1 MVKLPTSVT
10 ESLYPFTGRYVDVNG
25 FKMYTFDEGQGP
37 PVVMV
42 HGNPTWSFY
51 YRNLVLKL
59 RDRYRCIVPDHI
71 GCGLSDRPEE
81 SAYPWTFERRARDLE
96 ALINALDVTEPVT
109 LVVHDWGGMIGMTWA
124 HWNPEKVARI
134 VVLNT
139 AAFHLPS
146 TKSFPWQLW
155 LARDTPVGALLVKRF
170 NAFAGAASWVGCTR
184 NRMDAAMRAAY
195 TAPYDTPHNRLATLK
210 FVQDIP
216 LRQGDPGYALISE
229 VEASLPRF
237 ASLPIFI
244 GWGLRD
250 FVFDR
255 HFLAR
260 WEREFPAAVVHRY
273 PDCGHYILEDAGAEL
288 VDKIS
293 DFIDQHTM
301 AGRS

>member
-1 MVKLPTSVT
+1 MVGFPSISR
-10 ESLYPFTGRYVDVNG
+10 ELYPFEGKRVEVNG
-25 FKMYTFDEGQGP
+25 FTMNTLDEGEGP

-51 YRNLVLKL
+51 YRNLVLRL

-71 GCGLSDRPEE
+71 GCGYSDRPAE
-81 SAYPWTFERRARDLE
+81 SEYPWTFRRRAEDLQT
-96 ALINALDVTEPVT
+96 LIEKLDVKEPVT

-155 LARDTPVGALLVKRF
+155 LARDTPVGAVLVKRL
-170 NAFAGAASWVGCTR
+170 NAFSGAAAWVGCTR
-184 NRMDAAMRAAY
+184 NRMNAELRRAY
-195 TAPYDTPHNRLATLK
+195 TAPYNTPHNRLATLK

-216 LRQGDPGYALISE
+216 LRPGDEGYDLISE
-229 VEASLPRF
+229 VEAGLPRF
-237 ASLPIFI
+237 GHLPMFI
-244 GWGLRD
+244 GWGLKD
-250 FVFDR
+250 FVFDQ

-260 WEREFPAAVVHRY
+260 WEQTFPDAEVVRY
-273 PDCGHYILEDAGAEL
+273 PDCGHYILEDAGEPLIERIEA
-288 VDKIS
+288 
-293 DFIDQHTM
+293 FIARTSEG
-301 AGRS
+301 ARA